1 MKKINNDY
9 TTNEIQIFCYRDKK
23 LDNPLKLRKLVY
35 KYIRCQSCP
44 ATVCL
49 VKPGSNEAIM
59 INGANKTPESKILY
73 APIRDTIRIDIKIYA
88 IINMRGFFMIIIRLF
103 ASNL

>member
-1 MKKINNDY
+1 
-9 TTNEIQIFCYRDKK
+9 
-23 LDNPLKLRKLVY
+23 
-35 KYIRCQSCP
+35 
-44 ATVCL
+44 
-49 VKPGSNEAIM
+49 M